1 MNVHDPAPVPEETG
15 ESNPIVRALLGEL
28 AGALSRLAADG
39 EETIVALDA
48 LTLAEA
54 DLAAL
59 EAALGRGEVS
69 CELDVAGRSEV
80 VETGFSGVWWIRH
93 YAADDRV
100 VTRELAVT
108 RVPDILASHPDDVAA
123 ASIRLHGLAAA
134 PFPLVPVEEPSRG

>member
-1 MNVHDPAPVPEETG
+1 MNVHDPVPDREEAG
-15 ESNPIVRALLGEL
+15 ETRPIVRALLGEL

-59 EAALGRGEVS
+59 EEVLGRGEVS

-80 VETGFSGVWWIRH
+80 VETAFSGVWWIRH

-108 RVPDILASHPDDVAA
+108 RSPDILASHPDDVAA
-123 ASIRLHGLAAA
+123 ASLRLHGLAAA
-134 PFPLVPVEEPSRG
+134 PLPLVPVEEPSRG